1 MRNPALIDEL
11 AKAFGAQFVV
21 IAVDTRGKNGKNIVH
36 LNGGR
41 IPTEKETLDWIL
53 EAESRGA
60 GEILLTSMDH
70 DGTKAGF
77 DNIFLKQVNKAVHVP
92 VIASGGAGSVQ
103 HFVDVFERTNV
114 DAALAASVF
123 HYGEILIP
131 DLKVVLKQNNI
142 EVRTLAA

>member
-1 MRNPALIDEL
+1 M
-11 AKAFGAQFVV
+11 
-21 IAVDTRGKNGKNIVH
+21 
-36 LNGGR
+36 
-41 IPTEKETLDWIL
+41 PTEKETLNWIL

-77 DNIFLKQVNKAVHVP
+77 DNRFLKEVNSKVNIP

-103 HFVDVFERTNV
+103 HFVDVFEQSNV

-131 DLKVVLKQNNI
+131 DLKKILKHNNI
-142 EVRTLAA
+142 EVREV

>member
-1 MRNPALIDEL
+1 
-11 AKAFGAQFVV
+11 VV
-21 IAVDTRGKNGKNIVH
+21 VAVDTRVNGDKNIVH

-41 IPTEKETLDWIL
+41 IPTEKETLAWIK
-53 EAESRGA
+53 EAENRGA

-70 DGTKAGF
+70 DGTKSGF
-77 DNIFLKQVNKAVHVP
+77 DNGLLKIVNDAVHIP

-103 HFVDVFERTNV
+103 HFVDVFEQTNV

-131 DLKVVLKQNNI
+131 DLKEILKQNNI
-142 EVRTLAA
+142 EVRTLAV